1 MDNDPTSEEHDDENS
16 MHEDWHV
23 CADHLFLQIEKM
35 LEEGYTNMDLIRA
48 LSFVLCDISQEEN

>member
-1 MDNDPTSEEHDDENS
+1 MDDNSPFEERDDENS

-23 CADHLFLQIEKM
+23 CVDHLLLQIEKM
-35 LEEGYTNMDLIRA
+35 IEEGYTNMDLIRA